1 MIVKIF
7 GKNGVGWEIGNKK
20 LLQINL
26 KRNQTK
32 NVEKTKEEN
41 TKTLSTIKMQK
52 KFEIWHFLQNW
63 TGKLA
68 ETWQQCVQGN
78 PAINPQKNKYFFIN
92 YPFNKNIY
100 L

>member
-41 TKTLSTIKMQK
+41 IINHKNAK
-52 KFEIWHFLQNW
+52 KNEIWHFLQNW

-68 ETWQQCVQGN
+68 ETLQQC
-78 PAINPQKNKYFFIN
+78 
-92 YPFNKNIY
+92 
-100 L
+100 